1 MTDGP
6 SLVADGNQITINWE
20 TGAEPDVYGFN
31 IYRLNVNDFSTAE
44 LIHFEDAQGDV
55 NNGATY
61 SYTDTPPPWDDS
73 WYYWLTIVSYT
84 GRSDPYGPLTAEDNY
99 FIFLP
104 IIIR

>member
-6 SLVADGNQITINWE
+6 SLVADGDQITINWE

-31 IYRLNVNDFSTAE
+31 IYRSNVNDFSTADDPQ
-44 LIHFEDAQGDV
+44 FVGPQGDV

-61 SYTDTPPPWDDS
+61 SYTDTPPWDDS

-84 GRSDPYGPLTAEDNY
+84 GESDPYGPLTAEENY

-104 IIIR
+104 AIFR